1 MTYIR
6 RHQTIKY
13 RYALPCGEEGSL
25 LSLPK
30 PLYIAS
36 IDTVAN
42 RMAVLDREGKP
53 HILSVTTAEYRF
65 KAAVVAGRE
74 QEAVEV
80 VFKHLCHCEIVSRY
94 FYNYAGGQNRQTF
107 GTGASQILG
116 QCWKTR
122 TCSRLHT
129 GPFVQVLLNPS

>member
-1 MTYIR
+1 M
-6 RHQTIKY
+6 
-13 RYALPCGEEGSL
+13 

-42 RMAVLDREGKP
+42 RLVVLDREGKP
-53 HILSVTTAEYRF
+53 HILSVVTSEYRF

-80 VFKHLCHCEIVSRY
+80 GLHYLC
-94 FYNYAGGQNRQTF
+94 Q
-107 GTGASQILG
+107 
-116 QCWKTR
+116 
-122 TCSRLHT
+122 
-129 GPFVQVLLNPS
+129 

>member
-1 MTYIR
+1 M
-6 RHQTIKY
+6 
-13 RYALPCGEEGSL
+13 

-53 HILSVTTAEYRF
+53 HILSVVTAEYRF
-65 KAAVVAGRE
+65 KAAVVAGTE

-80 VFKHLCHCEIVSRY
+80 VFKCPC
-94 FYNYAGGQNRQTF
+94 
-107 GTGASQILG
+107 
-116 QCWKTR
+116 K
-122 TCSRLHT
+122 
-129 GPFVQVLLNPS
+129 

>member
-1 MTYIR
+1 M
-6 RHQTIKY
+6 
-13 RYALPCGEEGSL
+13 

-53 HILSVTTAEYRF
+53 HILSVTTSEYRF

-80 VFKHLCHCEIVSRY
+80 VFQPLCHCEIVSRY
-94 FYNYAGGQNRQTF
+94 YAGGQNRQTF

-116 QCWKTR
+116 QCWKT
-122 TCSRLHT
+122 
-129 GPFVQVLLNPS
+129 

>member
-1 MTYIR
+1 M
-6 RHQTIKY
+6 
-13 RYALPCGEEGSL
+13 PCGEEGSL

-36 IDTVAN
+36 IDSLAN

-53 HILSVTTAEYRF
+53 HILSVITAEYRF

-80 VFKHLCHCEIVSRY
+80 L
-94 FYNYAGGQNRQTF
+94 
-107 GTGASQILG
+107 L
-116 QCWKTR
+116 
-122 TCSRLHT
+122 
-129 GPFVQVLLNPS
+129 PVLL

>member
-1 MTYIR
+1 M
-6 RHQTIKY
+6 
-13 RYALPCGEEGSL
+13 

-42 RMAVLDREGKP
+42 RMAVLDRESKP
-53 HILSVTTAEYRF
+53 HILSVTTAEFRF

-80 VFKHLCHCEIVSRY
+80 VFQYLCQHEIVLLRY
-94 FYNYAGGQNRQTF
+94 FCNSAGG
-107 GTGASQILG
+107 
-116 QCWKTR
+116 
-122 TCSRLHT
+122 
-129 GPFVQVLLNPS
+129 

>member
-1 MTYIR
+1 M
-6 RHQTIKY
+6 
-13 RYALPCGEEGSL
+13 

-36 IDTVAN
+36 IDTLAN

-53 HILSVTTAEYRF
+53 HILSVTTSEYRF

-80 VFKHLCHCEIVSRY
+80 VFQHLRY
-94 FYNYAGGQNRQTF
+94 IFLQSCRWPKQANFWDRGFSNSWPVLENLSLLLPSYR
-107 GTGASQILG
+107 ILCPG
-116 QCWKTR
+116 ILK
-122 TCSRLHT
+122 S
-129 GPFVQVLLNPS
+129 NS

>member
-1 MTYIR
+1 M
-6 RHQTIKY
+6 
-13 RYALPCGEEGSL
+13 

-42 RMAVLDREGKP
+42 RMAVLDRKGKP
-53 HILSVTTAEYRF
+53 HILSVTTSEYRF

-80 VFKHLCHCEIVSRY
+80 VFQLLRCI

-116 QCWKTR
+116 QCWKA
-122 TCSRLHT
+122 
-129 GPFVQVLLNPS
+129 

>member
-1 MTYIR
+1 MNS
-6 RHQTIKY
+6 HKTINY

-42 RMAVLDREGKP
+42 RMAVLDRESKP

-80 VFKHLCHCEIVSRY
+80 VFQLLRCIALQLCRWPKQANFWDRGFSNSWPVLESLNLLSPSYRTLCP
-94 FYNYAGGQNRQTF
+94 
-107 GTGASQILG
+107 GALKSN
-116 QCWKTR
+116 
-122 TCSRLHT
+122 S
-129 GPFVQVLLNPS
+129 